1 MLCAYCTPYTKM
13 GLPDIYQ
20 LQSQEG
26 DVLGWAALSTA
37 EHSRALRDAFLS
49 EKESKEEEEPVE
61 GVPVE
66 VVWNESFKKYQV
78 VRILPPN
85 TPITPHSFFYHISMN

>member
-1 MLCAYCTPYTKM
+1 M

-26 DVLGWAALSTA
+26 EALGWAALSTV
-37 EHSRALRDAFLS
+37 EHSRALREVFL
-49 EKESKEEEEPVE
+49 KEAKVEEQETVE

-78 VRILPPN
+78 VRILPTN
-85 TPITPHSFFYHISMN
+85 TPITPHSFFYHIAMN